1 MRNIVES
8 GEEMRFENEEIHF
21 KTSLTI
27 EGSVVYENCK
37 IFCYEDGCEASIDLE
52 GEGELTFRGC
62 EVVFCGAKGLYD
74 EADEDDDE
82 DDDDDDDEDEDEDE
96 VNYFIHCDGNR
107 GLYIENCKFY
117 NLYRFA
123 FCEALAGL
131 HVSDSEFLNCIE
143 DVFCTNTEFYLDYR
157 IVQDCK
163 FLCRELPDFVKTNA
177 FGALLSAGIPV
188 SNCTFE
194 FAPGM
199 DRHAIEYPSDA
210 RHDPTISGCF
220 FVNDHAVPADY
231 LAGNDTTC
239 MHCGFITHENWYR
252 K

>member
-21 KTSLTI
+21 KNSLTI

-37 IFCYEDGCEASIDLE
+37 IFCYEDGCEASIELAED
-52 GEGELTFRGC
+52 GELTFRGC
-62 EVVFCGAKGLYD
+62 EIVFCGAKGL
-74 EADEDDDE
+74 
-82 DDDDDDDEDEDEDE
+82 DEDEDKNEDE
-96 VNYFIHCDGNR
+96 VNYFIHCNAAGTAVG
-107 GLYIENCKFY
+107 GLYIENCKFH

-123 FCEALAGL
+123 FCDFFSRLS
-131 HVSDSEFLNCIE
+131 VSDSEFLNCIK
-143 DVFCTNTEFYLDYR
+143 DVFYTNTRLQCDIR
-157 IVQDCK
+157 LIRDCK
-163 FLCRELPDFVKTNA
+163 FLCREFPDFANA
-177 FGALLSAGIPV
+177 DASGALVSGDIPV

-194 FAPGM
+194 FAPDM
-199 DRHAIEYPSDA
+199 DRHAIEYSLSVEQN
-210 RHDPTISGCF
+210 PTISGCF